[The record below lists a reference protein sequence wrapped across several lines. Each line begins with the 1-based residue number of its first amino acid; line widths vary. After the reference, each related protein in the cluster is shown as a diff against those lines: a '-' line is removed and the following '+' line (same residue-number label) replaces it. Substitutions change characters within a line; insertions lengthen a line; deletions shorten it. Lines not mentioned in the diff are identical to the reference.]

1 MWLRERYGAR
11 SATRPDGGL
20 AGVGFLPAV
29 VLVGAVLGPA
39 GVELPGPLWLVYVAV
54 LVVGL
59 PLWLLGSAVTIL
71 SGQALANRAVS
82 R

>member
-1 MWLRERYGAR
+1 
-11 SATRPDGGL
+11 
-20 AGVGFLPAV
+20 

-39 GVELPGPLWLVYVAV
+39 GVEIPGALWLVYVAV

-71 SGQALANRAVS
+71 GGKPPANRAVS